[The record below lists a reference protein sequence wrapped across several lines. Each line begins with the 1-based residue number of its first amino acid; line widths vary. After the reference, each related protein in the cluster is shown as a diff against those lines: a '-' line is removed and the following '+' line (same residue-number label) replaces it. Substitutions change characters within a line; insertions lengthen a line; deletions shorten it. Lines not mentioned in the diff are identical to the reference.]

1 MPSIDHALVLLEG
14 TIVTCPI
21 FFLSLRD
28 RIQQT
33 EQHIPFFITATTAT
47 ENRLLFQIQRESFDI
62 LSQITLLP
70 DRKEYVMEIYFSAI
84 IVHRGDEEIFD
95 EFRSIRHRFVESSRN
110 LFFFVSQC
118 YCPLKFYFFRCS
130 IFFHLIRNL
139 FEVFFHVW
147 CIKHFH
153 LNFSISTQSQ
163 LSLDIVEVRSSKFLS

>member
-110 LFFFVSQC
+110 LFFFCFIVLLSFKI
-118 YCPLKFYFFRCS
+118 LFFS
-130 IFFHLIRNL
+130 VFNFFS
-139 FEVFFHVW
+139 
-147 CIKHFH
+147 
-153 LNFSISTQSQ
+153 LNTKPF
-163 LSLDIVEVRSSKFLS
+163 